1 MNITVKKDILDI
13 IPDYT
18 LIAYKFSI
26 DVKDSDELIFEEI
39 KELEKEYENMSLEE
53 LINLPMIKEC
63 RDGYK
68 KFKKDPSRYR
78 VACESLLR
86 RLVKHLGLY
95 YVNNAVDIGN
105 ILSIRI
111 QRPVAVLDF
120 DKVVGDVKIRLG
132 RSDDDYEGIGR
143 GKINVENIPVYV
155 DDISPFGSPTS
166 DTLRTSISKDTKNIL
181 LFVNCFSNNS
191 ISTCKEMIQKLY
203 KELGKVDTFEELNVQ
218 YER

>member
-13 IPDYT
+13 IPNYT
-18 LIAYKFSI
+18 LIAYKFKI
-26 DVKDSDELIFEEI
+26 DVKDSDNAIFDCV
-39 KELEKEYENMSLEE
+39 KELEKEYENVTLEE
-53 LINLPMIKEC
+53 LINMPMIKEC

-78 VACESLLR
+78 VACESLAR

-105 ILSIRI
+105 ILSIKI

-120 DKVVGDVKIRLG
+120 DKVLGDVNIRLG

-155 DDISPFGSPTS
+155 DEVSPFGSPTS
-166 DTLRTSISKDTKNIL
+166 DTLRTSISNDTKNIL
-181 LFVNCFSNNS
+181 LFVNCFGNTK
-191 ISTCKEMIQKLY
+191 IEECKEMIQKLY
-203 KELGKVDTFEELNVQ
+203 KELGKVDTFELLNVQ